1 MRITKISGKLL
12 SFVRLFQSAQI
23 PINIDFKKYCKLCI
37 SIAISWLFHNYGV
50 TTCKKSNFGEDWFR
64 IHGVI
69 VHNPIFVKIQF
80 SVISGNF
87 HF

>member
-37 SIAISWLFHNYGV
+37 LLLFLDYFMFTGL
-50 TTCKKSNFGEDWFR
+50 
-64 IHGVI
+64 
-69 VHNPIFVKIQF
+69 
-80 SVISGNF
+80 
-87 HF
+87 